1 MSGYFFPFF
10 FYLIQVWT
18 QWSEDNILSLIDQE
32 IYDHSHHNYIS
43 RCIHIGLL
51 CAQELAIDRPNMAAV
66 ISMLNSETSLLPPPS
81 KPAFILRESMSNSK
95 LPEECQNGCS
105 INNVSITDISG
116 R

>member
-1 MSGYFFPFF
+1 M
-10 FYLIQVWT
+10 
-18 QWSEDNILSLIDQE
+18 SLIDQE

-51 CAQELAIDRPNMAAV
+51 CAQELATDRPTMAAV
-66 ISMLNSETSLLPPPS
+66 IYMLISETALLPLPS
-81 KPAFILRESMSNSK
+81 KPAFIPK
-95 LPEECQNGCS
+95 LPEECQHGCS